1 VLPIFSKNIRREFNI
16 TLFETRTHNCGFY
29 FKIIWTKTKK
39 YERIK
44 LTVGITEGIISVIL
58 LILFLSLGY
67 SKQLDAFTFK
77 YTSNPYIALLLYVF
91 IIGIASVILTFP
103 TDYFFG
109 FRLEHKFGLSNQSF
123 WKWITESLKGAAVGI
138 VLGVPILLLFYFFL
152 LNYELWW
159 LWFGVIII
167 IYSVILAQIAPV
179 VIFPLF
185 YKFKPIENES
195 LKQRILSL
203 CSKVG
208 FKVKGVYVFD
218 MSKNTKKANAA
229 FTGMGKTK
237 RIILGDTLI
246 SGFSEDEI
254 ETVFAHEL
262 GHFKKGHIKKNI
274 FISFFSTFAGLFI
287 ISIIY
292 KALLPEFGFQH
303 VWDIGALPVLAIVS
317 SVLGFITKPFGS
329 YISRRFEFEADRF
342 ALNITQNFPAFKSM
356 MEKLAFQN
364 LSNEEP
370 NKFVEFWFYSH
381 PSVKRRIEA
390 VEQYANNP
398 EGIPTGQI
406 TGNK

>member
-1 VLPIFSKNIRREFNI
+1 
-16 TLFETRTHNCGFY
+16 
-29 FKIIWTKTKK
+29 
-39 YERIK
+39 
-44 LTVGITEGIISVIL
+44 
-58 LILFLSLGY
+58 LSGY
-67 SKQLDAFTFK
+67 SRQLEKLIFTF
-77 YTSNPYIALLLYVF
+77 TANPYIALLLYVVVLV
-91 IIGIASVILTFP
+91 IASTILTFP
-103 TDYFFG
+103 LDYIFG

-123 WKWITESLKGAAVGI
+123 WKWITESLKGAAVGV
-138 VLGVPILLLFYFFL
+138 VLGTPILLLFYFFL

-159 LWFGVIII
+159 LWFGGIII
-167 IYSVILAQIAPV
+167 LYSVILAQIAPV

-195 LKQRILSL
+195 LKERILSL

-274 FISFFSTFAGLFI
+274 LISFVSTFVGLFI
-287 ISIIY
+287 ISVIY
-292 KALLPEFGFQH
+292 KSLLNYFGFQH
-303 VWDIGALPVLAIVS
+303 VWDIGALPILAIVS
-317 SVLGFITKPFGS
+317 GFLGFITKPIGS

-342 ALNITQNFPAFKSM
+342 AISITNNFQAFKSM

-364 LSNEEP
+364 LANEEP
-370 NKFVEFWFYSH
+370 NRFVEFWFYSH
-381 PSVKRRIEA
+381 PSIKRRITA
-390 VEQYANNP
+390 VER
-398 EGIPTGQI
+398 II
-406 TGNK
+406 TK